1 MIKKDSGRILNIA
14 SIAGFLPGPLM
25 NTYYSTKSYVLSLTT
40 AIYEELRHIKSNVKI
55 SVVCPGPTDTNFNEV
70 AGVKFG
76 VKAME
81 SKTVVKY
88 TLKKMFKNKL
98 IIIPGFLNKL
108 VYICSKIVPKKIIL
122 KLVYITQ
129 KKKER

>member
-1 MIKKDSGRILNIA
+1 MKL
-14 SIAGFLPGPLM
+14 L
-25 NTYYSTKSYVLSLTT
+25 VL
-40 AIYEELRHIKSNVKI
+40 IFFHVYEELRHIKSNVKI
-55 SVVCPGPTDTNFNEV
+55 SVVCPGPINTNFNEV

-108 VYICSKIVPKKIIL
+108 VYIGSKIVPKKIIL

-129 KKKER
+129 KKKEK